1 MTLLWSN
8 KTGCPDRRL
17 APRPLP
23 AHLASAAMLWL
34 TSRAALPV
42 LKAVSLPSN
51 VSGRQLLD
59 LAAEFDALGTERVE
73 RAVAVEV
80 AHRTERYLAGLD
92 AYRRHPYRRHS
103 ASPPIVWQE
112 GTTQLLDY
120 GPDGAAPTVLVVP
133 SLINRYYVLDLLPER
148 SFLQHLAGCGLR
160 VLVINWQAPGSQELH
175 FDLADYIVKR
185 LEPAFAAA
193 RQIAGAP
200 IGVVGYCMGGLLSL
214 ALTLRCQPEIAC
226 LALLATP
233 WDFYAEGI
241 LSLRLARATDS
252 LVRLSGRG
260 GKVPVEAIQTLFY
273 ILDPFSA
280 VRKFI
285 RFANL
290 DPDSGEARSFVAL
303 EDWIND
309 GVPLS
314 IRVARSCARSWYRA
328 NKPGRGLWRLAGQLV
343 RPQALCRPAL
353 VVVPGH
359 DRIVPP
365 GSAEPLAAAFGGA
378 TLLRPPL
385 GHVGMMAA
393 TRAPGVLW
401 TPIANWLL
409 ARLNDR

>member
-8 KTGCPDRRL
+8 KAGCLDRRL

-34 TSRAALPV
+34 TSQAALPV
-42 LKAVSLPSN
+42 LKDVSLASN
-51 VSGRQLLD
+51 VES
-59 LAAEFDALGTERVE
+59 
-73 RAVAVEV
+73 AVAVEV
-80 AHRTERYLAGLD
+80 AHRTERYLTGLD

-103 ASPPIVWQE
+103 ASPPIVRHD
-112 GTTQLLDY
+112 GATQLLDY
-120 GPDGAAPTVLVVP
+120 GPDGVAPTVLVVP

-148 SFLQHLAGCGLR
+148 SFLQHLAGCGLPL
-160 VLVINWQAPGSQELH
+160 LVINRQAPGSQELH
-175 FDLADYIVKR
+175 LDLLDYIVEH
-185 LEPAFAAA
+185 LEPVFAAA
-193 RQIAGAP
+193 RQITGAP
-200 IGVVGYCMGGLLSL
+200 IGVVGYYGGLLSL
-214 ALTLRCQPEIAC
+214 ALALRCQPQIAC

-233 WDFYAEGI
+233 RDFHAESI
-241 LSLRLARATDS
+241 QSLRLPRATDS

-273 ILDPFSA
+273 VLDPFSA

-285 RFANL
+285 RFASV
-290 DPDSGEARSFVAL
+290 DPDSGEARSFAAP

-309 GVPLS
+309 RVPLP
-314 IRVARSCARSWYRA
+314 IRVAHSCARSWYRD
-328 NKPGRGLWRLAGQLV
+328 NEPGRGLWRVAGQLV

-365 GSAEPLAAAFGGA
+365 GSAEPLAAAFDGS
-378 TLLRPPL
+378 TPLRPLL
-385 GHVGMMAA
+385 GYVGMMAA
-393 TRAPGVLW
+393 TRAPGALW

-409 ARLNDR
+409 ARLNER